1 MGNTASRN
9 HAGYWVPEASDGTI
23 LRGNVANSNTFG
35 IVFYDTGHSILENN
49 TANSN
54 AASGIHILR
63 GHENQLTTNTTNL
76 NGSFGIEVDASNG
89 NVLSGNTA
97 NLNTWV
103 GIELLGGS
111 SDNTILENVA
121 RRNGIFDAARDF
133 TGTGNVWTNNNFG
146 TTEGI
151 E

>member
-1 MGNTASRN
+1 M
-9 HAGYWVPEASDGTI
+9 VEA
-23 LRGNVANSNTFG
+23 L
-35 IVFYDTGHSILENN
+35 
-49 TANSN
+49 
-54 AASGIHILR
+54 
-63 GHENQLTTNTTNL
+63 
-76 NGSFGIEVDASNG
+76 NG

-97 NLNTWV
+97 NVNIGV
-103 GIELLGGS
+103 GILLIDNS

-121 RRNGIFDAARDF
+121 RRNGLDAARDF